1 MRERCPP
8 SCQMQN
14 FALGRFVT
22 QGEPFTGVVARGRV
36 GRLSEL
42 LPDWHDAGIEA
53 LFGGWPA
60 NLERIGSALEARP
73 DLAWDESE
81 LTRLAPLDPPQ
92 LFGAGMNY
100 RKHVVDLMVDKEMCS
115 RENAEAIMDER
126 AASGTPFVFVA
137 TPAAICGP
145 DDDVVLRPDSEE
157 SDWELEL
164 GAVIGWPTRRVTRD
178 EALGCVAGWTMV
190 NDLTA
195 RNYVPRTDAGPV
207 SVDWLRSKC
216 APTYKPTGPYLV
228 PARCAPDPSD
238 MTITL
243 RLNGET
249 MQHESTADMIF
260 DVAAL
265 ISYLSHEVQLLPG
278 DVVMTGSP
286 AGNGTHH
293 GRYLRDG
300 DVLEGEIAPL
310 PGMLRNRCVRSHEA

>member
-1 MRERCPP
+1 
-8 SCQMQN
+8 MQN
-14 FALGRFVT
+14 FALGRFVAH
-22 QGEPFTGVVARGRV
+22 GEPFTGVVAGGRV

-42 LPDWHDAGIEA
+42 LPQSHDAGIEA
-53 LFGGWPA
+53 LFADWHS
-60 NLERIGSALEARP
+60 NLERIDSALERAP
-73 DLAWDESE
+73 DLDWDESE
-81 LTRLAPLDPPQ
+81 LTRLAPVNPPQ

-100 RKHVVDLMVDKEMCS
+100 RKHVVELMVDQQVCS
-115 RENAEAIMDER
+115 REEAEAIMDER
-126 AASGTPFVFVA
+126 ALSGTPFVFVA
-137 TPAAICGP
+137 APAAICGP
-145 DDDVVLRPDSEE
+145 DDDVMLRPDSEE

-164 GAVIGWPTRRVTRD
+164 GAVIGRPLRSVTRD
-178 EALGCVAGWTMV
+178 EALGCVAGWTIV

-228 PARCAPDPSD
+228 PAACAPDPSE

-249 MQHESTADMIF
+249 MQHESAADMIF

-265 ISYLSHEVQLLPG
+265 ISYLSHEVQLRPG

-293 GRYLRDG
+293 GRFLRDG

-310 PGMLRNRCVRSHEA
+310 PGMLRNRCVRSHQA

>member
-1 MRERCPP
+1 MTY
-8 SCQMQN
+8 
-14 FALGRFVT
+14 ALGRFVAS
-22 QGEPFTGVVARGRV
+22 GEPFTGVVADGRV
-36 GRLSEL
+36 GRVADL
-42 LPDWHDAGIEA
+42 LPGCDGGGIEA
-53 LFGGWPA
+53 LFDDWDA
-60 NLERIGSALEARP
+60 NVERIRVALDAGAKLEWEE
-73 DLAWDESE
+73 DQLS
-81 LTRLAPLDPPQ
+81 RLAPVAPRQ
-92 LFGAGMNY
+92 LFCAGMNY
-100 RKHVVDLMVDKEMCS
+100 RKHVVELMVDEGLRS
-115 RENAEAIMDER
+115 RAEAEAMMDER

-137 TPAAICGP
+137 TPAAMCGP
-145 DDDVVLRPDSEE
+145 DDDVVLRPDSEK

-164 GAVIGWPTRRVTRD
+164 GAVIAKPTRRVSRD
-178 EALGCVAGWTMV
+178 EALGCVAGWTIV

-228 PARCAPDPSD
+228 PAACAPDPSE

-249 MQHESTADMIF
+249 MQHESTSDMIF

-265 ISYLSHEVQLLPG
+265 VSYLSHEVQLLAG
-278 DVVMTGSP
+278 DLVITGSP

-293 GRYLRDG
+293 GRFLRDG

-310 PGMLRNRCVRSHEA
+310 AGVLRNRCVGSAAA